1 MAPIKLVHTTMELP
15 KNDAMIG
22 EATIST
28 AIISAPATKA
38 AISKAQFFTTFPPL
52 KDLIQKAAVSST
64 DERDIGAAG
73 RSAHHDLHRGGLPLH
88 HRERPLRRRDPPRPG
103 RSPRRPRHRGLPHAA
118 RREMLSPAG
127 HRRRPR
133 PLRIA

>member
-15 KNDAMIG
+15 KNGAMIR

-28 AIISAPATKA
+28 AIIAAPATKP
-38 AISKAQFFTTFPPL
+38 AISKAQFFKSAQRL

-64 DERDIGAAG
+64 DERGIGAAG
-73 RSAHHDLHRGGLPLH
+73 RSAHHDLHRGALPLH
-88 HRERPLRRRDPPRPG
+88 RRERPLRRRDPPRPG

-118 RREMLSPAG
+118 RREMLSP
-127 HRRRPR
+127 
-133 PLRIA
+133 